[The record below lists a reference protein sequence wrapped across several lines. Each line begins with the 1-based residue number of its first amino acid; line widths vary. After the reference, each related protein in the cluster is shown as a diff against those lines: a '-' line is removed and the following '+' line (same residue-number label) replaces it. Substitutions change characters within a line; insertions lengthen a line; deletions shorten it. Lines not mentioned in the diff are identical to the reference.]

1 MDVATPVGILVALV
15 AILTAMIMDGGNPA
29 ALIAPSA
36 MVLVLIG
43 TVGVSLAGRRFKE
56 IGSIVGALRSA
67 IMAKAPSAQESV
79 AQLVRFAEMAR
90 REGVLALEAA
100 TSELRDPFIRSGMQ
114 LIIDG
119 VEGDKI
125 REILEADL
133 EGMGARHRAGAKFF
147 KDMAGYAPTL
157 GILGTVMGLIHVL
170 ANLSSP
176 QTLGPAISGA
186 FTATL
191 WGVMTANVFWL
202 PISNKLAH
210 LSEQEVQARLLVID
224 GILAIQA
231 GASPRLLEQQL
242 LSFLS
247 TAERQAHQAQRDRAR
262 ASSGKKAA

>member
-1 MDVATPVGILVALV
+1 MDVATPVGIVLALV
-15 AILTAMIMDGGNPA
+15 AILVAMIMDGGNPA
-29 ALIAPSA
+29 SLIAPSA
-36 MVLVLIG
+36 MILVLIG
-43 TVGVSLAGRRFKE
+43 TVGVSLAGRRLKE
-56 IGSIVGALRSA
+56 VGSIVGALGSA
-67 IMAKAPSAQESV
+67 ILAKAPNPDESV
-79 AQLVRFAEMAR
+79 SQLVRFAEMAR

-100 TSELRDPFIRSGMQ
+100 AKDIADPFLRNGIQ

-133 EGMGARHRAGAKFF
+133 EGMSARHRAGSKFF
-147 KDMAGYAPTL
+147 RDMAGFAPTL

-210 LSEQEVQARLLVID
+210 LSEQEVQSRLLVID
-224 GILAIQA
+224 GLLAIQA
-231 GASPRLLEQQL
+231 GSSPRLLEQQL
-242 LSFLS
+242 LSFL
-247 TAERQAHQAQRDRAR
+247 APAQRAAHERDRER
-262 ASSGKKAA
+262 AKQASKKAA

>member
-1 MDVATPVGILVALV
+1 MDVATPVGIVVALV
-15 AILTAMIMDGGNPA
+15 AILVSMIMDGGNPA

-36 MVLVLIG
+36 MILVLVG
-43 TVGVSLAGRRFKE
+43 TVGVSLAGRRLKE
-56 IGSIVGALRSA
+56 IGQIVGALRSA
-67 IMAKAPSAQESV
+67 ILAKAPSAEESV
-79 AQLVRFAEMAR
+79 GQLVHFAEMAR

-100 TSELRDPFIRSGMQ
+100 AKDLTDPFMRSGMQ

-133 EGMGARHRAGAKFF
+133 EGMGTRHRAGAKFF
-147 KDMAGYAPTL
+147 KDMAGFAPTL

-210 LSEQEVQARLLVID
+210 LSEQENALRLLVID

-242 LSFLS
+242 LSFLAP
-247 TAERQAHQAQRDRAR
+247 TAREAHRTAKERAKPQ
-262 ASSGKKAA
+262 KKAA

>member
-1 MDVATPVGILVALV
+1 MDVATPVGIVVALV
-15 AILTAMIMDGGNPA
+15 AILVSMVMDGGNPA

-36 MVLVLIG
+36 MILVLIG
-43 TVGVSLAGRRFKE
+43 TIGVSLAGRRLKE
-56 IGSIVGALRSA
+56 IGQIVGALRAA
-67 IMAKAPSAQESV
+67 ILAKSPSADESIG
-79 AQLVRFAEMAR
+79 QLVHFAELAR
-90 REGVLALEAA
+90 REGVLALESAA
-100 TSELRDPFIRSGMQ
+100 KDLGDPFLRNGMQ

-133 EGMGARHRAGAKFF
+133 EGMTARHRAGAKFF
-147 KDMAGYAPTL
+147 KDMGGFAPTL

-202 PISNKLAH
+202 PISNKLSH
-210 LSEQEVQARLLVID
+210 LSEQETQARLLVID

-242 LSFLS
+242 LSFLAPAVRKAHEAARQRAKS
-247 TAERQAHQAQRDRAR
+247 TK
-262 ASSGKKAA
+262 SKAA